1 MNDVVIPSNRVR
13 REARFLGWCHLSVF
27 IINGFSILHY
37 QTNWM
42 ELVTTLHV
50 TLTLGCFLYALTA
63 AFRITMSILLR
74 FFSKG
79 G

>member
-13 REARFLGWCHLSVF
+13 REARFLGWCVLSVF

-50 TLTLGCFLYALTA
+50 TLTLACILYAVTA
-63 AFRITMSILLR
+63 AFRITRSIVLSL
-74 FFSKG
+74 FSKG
-79 G
+79 

>member
-13 REARFLGWCHLSVF
+13 REARFLGGCLLTVF

-37 QTNWM
+37 QTSWV

-50 TLTLGCFLYALTA
+50 TLTLAFILYAVTA
-63 AFRITMSILLR
+63 AFRITRSIVLR
-74 FFSKG
+74 LFSKG
-79 G
+79 